1 MNNLNLQEI
10 ADRAGWLA
18 AFAETSFQ
26 SREDRDRLLDIGDRD
41 IPLLIS
47 ELQKAREENAALM
60 SVPDYW
66 RAVFGDD
73 SYTPAVLRNVKHMHP
88 TTVKDVFE
96 RVKGTDVADVIVGLI
111 FSCQIAN
118 NRAEVFCNEMHA
130 ARQALSPAPVGSP
143 PTSGGG
149 EP

>member
-47 ELQKAREENAALM
+47 ELQKAREALAPFAAFCE
-60 SVPDYW
+60 
-66 RAVFGDD
+66 AVQAMGGN
-73 SYTPAVLRNVKHMHP
+73 YPKTGTLYAVEPKATGLREI
-88 TTVKDVFE
+88 TVE
-96 RVKGTDVADVIVGLI
+96 HLEI
-111 FSCQIAN
+111 
-118 NRAEVFCNEMHA
+118 
-130 ARQALSPAPVGSP
+130 ARQALSPAPVGSEEPSLGRRVFDHVNAETASIRAKASP

-149 EP
+149 DE